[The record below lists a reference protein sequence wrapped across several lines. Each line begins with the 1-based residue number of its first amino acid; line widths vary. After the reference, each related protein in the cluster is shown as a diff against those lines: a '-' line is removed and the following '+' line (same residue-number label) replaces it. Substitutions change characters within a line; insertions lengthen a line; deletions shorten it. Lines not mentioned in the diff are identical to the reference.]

1 MKQLKSKDLKELREE
16 LKKESD
22 EKENL
27 KKVNATLM
35 LQMANKDQELQ
46 SIRLQ
51 TAQILLKLAS
61 GK

>member
-46 SIRLQ
+46 SIKLQ

-61 GK
+61 EK